1 MEYKFEERQRFAV
14 KVFNV
19 QHLTHEVR
27 VEALPLIGELE
38 FMLHEVVTSRNQ
50 ILRKALTLPHKRK
63 TGTIVM
69 RADEESAS
77 SSKELCCFSIASH
90 IQ

>member
-1 MEYKFEERQRFAV
+1 MV
-14 KVFNV
+14 KVYDT
-19 QHLTHEVR
+19 QHNTHEAR
-27 VEALPLIGELE
+27 VEASPLVGELE

-50 ILRKALTLPHKRK
+50 ILRRPLALPHKGE

-77 SSKELCCFSIASH
+77 SSKELCCFSIATH

>member
-14 KVFNV
+14 KVYDV
-19 QHLTHEVR
+19 VTQEVR
-27 VEALPLIGELE
+27 VEALPLIGELD

-50 ILRKALTLPHKRK
+50 ILRKALTLPRK
-63 TGTIVM
+63 GETGTIVM